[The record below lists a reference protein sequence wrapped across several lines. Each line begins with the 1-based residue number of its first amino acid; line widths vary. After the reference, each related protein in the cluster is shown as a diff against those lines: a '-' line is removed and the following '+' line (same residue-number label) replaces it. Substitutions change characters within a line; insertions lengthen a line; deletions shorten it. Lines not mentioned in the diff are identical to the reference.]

1 MPPVNVN
8 GPQPC
13 ETCGT
18 TLVLGPE
25 PIDPDKDLEMSE
37 RGERFLL
44 VEWCP
49 NLACPSQD
57 VLSHKGL
64 RQVGANQYLCTVC
77 GVSVSG
83 PSSEYLRHHI
93 THRSPQWV
101 ADQADSTH
109 TFRS

>member
-1 MPPVNVN
+1 MPHVNA
-8 GPQPC
+8 PQQC

-25 PIDPDKDLEMSE
+25 PIDPDMDTEVSE
-37 RGERFLL
+37 TGERFVL

-77 GVSVSG
+77 GTSVSG
-83 PSSEYLRHHI
+83 PSGEYLRHHMA
-93 THRSPQWV
+93 HGPPQMG
-101 ADQADSTH
+101 H
-109 TFRS
+109 